1 MSLSSLA
8 VIRGLVLALLFPLIV
23 SCGKATFTPQEHL
36 ARAKDLQEKEN
47 LQAAIIEAKNALQ
60 QAPDNAEARLL
71 LGTLYVDV
79 GNGAA
84 AEKELQR
91 AQELGVSGG
100 GWTTL
105 VARSKLLQNKF
116 QELLD
121 LPQPDNTA
129 STAQRAELAALR
141 GHAQLG
147 LGKLDATMAAY
158 DEALALDNKS
168 VEALAGKAQL
178 AAFQGQDEE
187 ARRWL
192 AEAFAADKDAAPA
205 WSLLG
210 DLERQSG
217 NLEKAEEAYGK
228 AIAARA
234 NKGHDLLRR
243 ALVRIALKKYPEA
256 QKDIDRLKPWSGY
269 VTGVAYAQ
277 GLLELQKNRLNEA
290 ALQFQ
295 NALKLDAK
303 YLPAKFYLGVTH
315 YLSGQ
320 DASALE
326 QLQPYVTAVPGDM
339 RARQLLAIIALRNN
353 QPDLAQKQLATILAR
368 QPEDYTSLSL
378 MASALMAGG
387 DTQKAVQY
395 LRKATEIQP
404 DSADIK
410 AQLGLGLLVQGEENA
425 GVAELE
431 SAIQLKPELQ
441 QTQVTLAL
449 FYLSEHKYDEA
460 LKVAER
466 LRSTMPDNPA
476 PLNIIGVIQRAK
488 GDEAAARKAWEEA
501 VAKAPG
507 DPAASHNLADLA
519 LAAKDVAQARKL
531 YEGVLAKHP
540 EHVLS
545 IAKLADLDLI
555 ANQPAQAEARLKK
568 ALEANPKL
576 VTTRVALSRFYLS
589 RGQATQAL
597 ETIRPAT
604 EVPEPEPTALALL
617 GEAQLALGDA
627 NNAVATLTKLTQR
640 QSLPANHY
648 LLARALLGTGNT
660 RKADEQLNIALKLD
674 KNFLLA
680 QLLKVQIQIG
690 NDQLAAAKQSLAQLK
705 KPHADHPQV
714 LVTEAAIALRENRAD
729 DAVRALRAALAK
741 APDNLTVTQ
750 LAMAQWQAGD
760 KDGGLRSIETW
771 LDKHPDDLMVIDT
784 QAKFYLLAG
793 READAVRSMEQV
805 IKLNPKHLP
814 SLNNL
819 AWLLREKDPARALKY
834 AEQAVELAP
843 ESATVLDTQGVV
855 LLVQNKPERAI
866 RALEQA
872 YNKSPKDASIAYHYA
887 QALVGMQQ
895 TEQARGVLK
904 KALAQKQ
911 TFPQRKEAQA
921 LLDKLVAR

>member
-1 MSLSSLA
+1 MSLSPLA
-8 VIRGLVLALLFPLIV
+8 ATRGLVLALLFPLII
-23 SCGKATFTPQEHL
+23 SCGKSTLTPQEHL
-36 ARAKDLQEKEN
+36 ARAKDLQEKEDV
-47 LQAAIIEAKNALQ
+47 QAAIIETKNALQ
-60 QAPDNAEARLL
+60 QTPDNAEARLL
-71 LGTLYVDV
+71 LGTLYVD
-79 GNGAA
+79 GGDGAA

-91 AQELGVSGG
+91 AKELGVSGG
-100 GWTTL
+100 SWATL
-105 VARSKLLQNKF
+105 MSRSKLLQNKF

-121 LPQPDNTA
+121 QPQPDNTA
-129 STAQRAELAALR
+129 SPAQRAELTALK
-141 GHAQLG
+141 GHAYLG
-147 LGKLDATMAAY
+147 LGKLDTAKTTY

-178 AAFQGQDEE
+178 AVFQGKTDE

-192 AEAFAADKDAAPA
+192 AEALAINKDTAPA

-228 AIAARA
+228 AIEARA

-256 QKDIDRLKPWSGY
+256 QKDLDRLKPWSAY
-269 VTGVAYAQ
+269 VTGVTYAR
-277 GLLELQKNRLNEA
+277 GLLELQNNRLNEA

-295 NALKLDAK
+295 SALKLDAN

-326 QLQPYVTAVPGDM
+326 QLQPYVAAAPGDM
-339 RARQLLAIIALRNN
+339 NARQLLAIIALRNK
-353 QPDLAQKQLATILAR
+353 QPELAQKQLATILAR
-368 QPEDYTSLSL
+368 RPEDYTSLSL
-378 MASALMAGG
+378 MASALMATG

-395 LRKATEIQP
+395 LRKATALQP
-404 DSADIK
+404 ESADTK

-441 QTQVTLAL
+441 QAQVTLAL
-449 FYLSEHKYDEA
+449 FYLAEHKYDEG

-466 LRSTMPDNPA
+466 LRVSMPDNPA
-476 PLNIIGVIQRAK
+476 PLNIIGVLQRAK
-488 GDEAAARKAWEEA
+488 GNEAAARKAWEEA
-501 VAKAPG
+501 IAKAPG

-519 LAAKDVAQARKL
+519 LAAKNITQARKL
-531 YEGVLAKHP
+531 YDDVLKKHP
-540 EHVLS
+540 DHILT

-555 ANQPAQAEARLKK
+555 ANEPAQAEARLKK
-568 ALEANPKL
+568 ALEANPTL

-589 RGQATQAL
+589 RGQAAQAL

-604 EVPEPEPTALALL
+604 EAAEPEPTALALL

-627 NNAVATLTKLTQR
+627 INAAATLTKLTQL

-690 NDQLAAAKQSLAQLK
+690 DNQLAAAKQSLVQLK
-705 KPHADHPQV
+705 KTYADHPQV
-714 LVTEAAIALRENRAD
+714 LVTEAAIALREKRTD

-741 APDNLTVTQ
+741 APDNLIVTQ

-760 KDGGLRSIETW
+760 RDGGLQSLKTW
-771 LDKHPDDLMVIDT
+771 LDKHPDDLMVTDT

-819 AWLLREKDPARALKY
+819 AWILREKDPARALKY
-834 AEQAVELAP
+834 AEQASELAP
-843 ESATVLDTQGVV
+843 ESSAVLDTQGVV
-855 LLVQNKPERAI
+855 LLAQNKPERAI
-866 RALEQA
+866 RTLEQA
-872 YNKSPKDASIAYHYA
+872 YKKSPKDAAIAFHYA

-895 TEQARGVLK
+895 AEQARSVLK

-911 TFPQRKEAQA
+911 AFPQRQEAQA
-921 LLDKLVAR
+921 LLDKLAAR